1 MLCWYVE
8 DIFCAFDSK
17 HEMDQFFYNLN
28 KYKFFKK
35 GGSRRAADLYGC
47 PTNKKREW
55 NWNNYLE
62 EKHSYR
68 TVQQMGMIE
77 SDII

>member
-1 MLCWYVE
+1 MNWLLHNVDKIGCSPHMLSRYVE

-55 NWNNYLE
+55 N
-62 EKHSYR
+62 
-68 TVQQMGMIE
+68 
-77 SDII
+77 